1 MSAQRML
8 LAVPNISEG
17 RERTTVAKVQEA
29 FTAGGAARLLDV
41 HSDPDHHRSVLT
53 LAGVPGALSRA
64 LVAGVREAVRLIDVG
79 EQRSEEQIG
88 QHPHVGAVDVV
99 PLVYLD
105 AERRGAACAEALVVA
120 EEIGRLGVPVFLY
133 GELAQ
138 GRSRAELRTGG
149 VRELARRMRA
159 GELRADFGPDEMHS
173 TAGAT
178 LVASREPL
186 VAFNLELSPPATVAD
201 ARRIAAAIR
210 EGGPMG
216 LPGVRAIGVAL
227 GERGSTGAGVDRT
240 VAQVSMNIE
249 RPLEVPL
256 CEVVRAVRKCA
267 PVSAA
272 ELVGV
277 APAAALEGFPEDLE
291 MPGFDAAV
299 HVIEN
304 ALGF

>member
-1 MSAQRML
+1 M

-17 RERTTVAKVQEA
+17 RERTTVAKVEDA

-53 LAGVPGALSRA
+53 LAGTPGALWQA
-64 LVAGVREAVRLIDVG
+64 LLAGVREAVHLIDVG
-79 EQRSEEQIG
+79 EQRCEEQVG

-105 AERRGAACAEALVVA
+105 AARRGAACAEALVVA
-120 EEIGRLGVPVFLY
+120 EEIGRLGVPVLLY

-138 GRSRAELRTGG
+138 GRSRADLRRGG
-149 VRELARRMRA
+149 VRELASRMRA
-159 GELRADFGPDEMHS
+159 GELRADFGPGEIHP

-178 LVASREPL
+178 LVAAREPL

-210 EGGPMG
+210 EGGARG

-227 GERGSTGAGVDRT
+227 GGRGASGTEAGRT

-256 CEVVRAVRKCA
+256 CEVVRAVGEHA
-267 PVSAA
+267 QVSAA
-272 ELVGV
+272 ELVGLV
-277 APAAALEGFPEDLE
+277 PAAALEDFPADLQ
-291 MPGFDAAV
+291 MAGFDPAV